1 MKPMALLLP
10 LLSERASLRS
20 TRVFETSASL
30 NSMSK
35 LRPTAPTAFSDGYAS
50 LGLND
55 ESPATTRPHEP
66 VTEFPDSVS

>member
-1 MKPMALLLP
+1 MKPMTLLLP

-30 NSMSK
+30 NSVSK
-35 LRPTAPTAFSDGYAS
+35 LRSTAPTAVPDGYAS
-50 LGLND
+50 LGPNG
-55 ESPATTRPHEP
+55 ESPATTRPHEL